1 MAFWKRLF
9 GADPGLTRD
18 RDMFDARAWGGAS
31 SISTYGQVVTA
42 DTGLSLDVVQGC
54 LEALGGS
61 VSTISFKLFERGSD
75 STRREAVEHPL
86 YSVLHDRPN
95 ATQTAQE
102 FRDEQQRHLAYYRN
116 AYALILSDGSAPVTG
131 LLPIHPSRLIR
142 IEREPD
148 GTLWY
153 EFRGLGTGA
162 TERIRGDMM
171 WHLRKAPLTVDG
183 LMGRPVYET
192 ARETIGRALAVE
204 GYGTTWFENSG
215 QSGGV
220 LKHPGGFKTAEDREA
235 FLENWRSGRRGRNA
249 HSDRLLTHGV
259 DYVPFSVKNNEA
271 QFLETMK
278 HNELKICRIWQM
290 PPHRAGILEESQY
303 ANIEQQS
310 IDYVMYTLAPYIAAW
325 EQGVSRDLLVGRER
339 ERYFAEFNVASL
351 LRGDI
356 AARYAAYAVARQ
368 WGWLSVNDIRKLENQ
383 APVAGGDEYL
393 RPMNMDPVGGAGGK
407 DAP

>member
-1 MAFWKRLF
+1 MAFWQRLF
-9 GADPGLTRD
+9 GGDPELTRD
-18 RDMFDARAWGGAS
+18 RDMWGARAWGGS
-31 SISTYGQVVTA
+31 SYVSTSGQIVTA
-42 DTGLSLDVVQGC
+42 ETTLSLDAVQGC

-61 VSTISFKLFERGSD
+61 VSTISFKLFERGENGA
-75 STRREAVEHPL
+75 RREATEHPL
-86 YSVLHDRPN
+86 YRVLHDRPN
-95 ATQTAQE
+95 ASQTAQE

-116 AYALILSDGSAPVTG
+116 CYALILSDGSAPVTG
-131 LLPIHPSRLIR
+131 LLPIHPSRVSR
-142 IEREPD
+142 IERDGD
-148 GTLWY
+148 GTVWY
-153 EFRGLGTGA
+153 EVRGLGTGA

-183 LMGRPVYET
+183 LAGRPVFET

-204 GYGTTWFENSG
+204 DYGSLWFNNSG
-215 QSGGV
+215 LSGGV
-220 LKHPGGFKTAEDREA
+220 LKHPGGFKSVEDREA
-235 FLENWRSGRRGRNA
+235 FLENWRAGRRGPNA

-259 DYVPFSVKNNEA
+259 DYVPYSVKNNEA

-310 IDYVMYTLAPYIAAW
+310 IDYVMYTLAPYISAW
-325 EQGVSRDLLVGRER
+325 EQGVSRDLLVGQER
-339 ERYFAEFNVASL
+339 ERYFAEFNVSSL

-383 APVAGGDEYL
+383 MPVTGGDEYL
-393 RPMNMDPVGGAGGK
+393 RPLNMSPVGAGGQN
-407 DAP
+407 AP